1 MRHPGIEGIP
11 HPGDCTWSVDPAHGG
26 PWEKCV
32 ADRRCTRWRHRPLS
46 RGGPIG
52 HKGAGV
58 CPKTGGDHAWQPV
71 SFRFETQLL
80 DSYGRVE
87 IRQPNVDAGR
97 VYMVCV
103 PCRSHT
109 YIDTAWVGYRLLGP
123 FEEEENEEAQRRE
136 DLEGDDEP

>member
-1 MRHPGIEGIP
+1 M
-11 HPGDCTWSVDPAHGG
+11 
-26 PWEKCV
+26 
-32 ADRRCTRWRHRPLS
+32 
-46 RGGPIG
+46 
-52 HKGAGV
+52 